1 MKKGMWSSFKNEL
14 KEKMRIT
21 IDVEIFSEGKLPD
34 TRPTGPMYPLQQM
47 MNSCASLFQKI
58 MDTAH
63 DFLSKYSYH
72 LSILN
77 GAKLLDIFNRVV
89 DDEIIIT
96 EKLGKG
102 KISRTRA
109 SYALYYDS
117 SLINLS
123 NISGSTASF
132 FDALHFI
139 QNYFQKKT
147 EDRCEHLFSDLP
159 NHFSEEKRNAKF
171 ENTIN
176 YLINRMGNC
185 SEEDRKRAREAFE
198 LLFSCLTKLDDAHTE
213 KINSLFCRLI
223 MEGLFAEIYS
233 FRKLVEADLNVIPNL
248 KIKSKTTNKVC
259 ELDALIPITKDTVI
273 QCDSTLSETLDKEKI
288 KNLKEAEKIILKE
301 TGLRCKT
308 LVIGREC
315 LRSSTP
321 FDAIDLK
328 MLSFSELNNKP
339 KVISAMLSLI

>member
-1 MKKGMWSSFKNEL
+1 
-14 KEKMRIT
+14 
-21 IDVEIFSEGKLPD
+21 
-34 TRPTGPMYPLQQM
+34 
-47 MNSCASLFQKI
+47 

-89 DDEIIIT
+89 DDEIIIS

-102 KISRTRA
+102 KISR
-109 SYALYYDS
+109 
-117 SLINLS
+117 
-123 NISGSTASF
+123 
-132 FDALHFI
+132 
-139 QNYFQKKT
+139 
-147 EDRCEHLFSDLP
+147 
-159 NHFSEEKRNAKF
+159 
-171 ENTIN
+171 N

-185 SEEDRKRAREAFE
+185 SEKDRKRAREAFE

-213 KINSLFCRLI
+213 KIDSLFCRLI